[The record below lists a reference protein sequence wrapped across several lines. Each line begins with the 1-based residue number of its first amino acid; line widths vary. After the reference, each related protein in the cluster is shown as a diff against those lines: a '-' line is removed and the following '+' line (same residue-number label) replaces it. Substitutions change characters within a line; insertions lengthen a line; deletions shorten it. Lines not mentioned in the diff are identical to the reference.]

1 MTIFRHLPKF
11 LAAIGVAVALAGCGA
26 LQPATTPPPYG
37 NSRGSNSG
45 S

>member
-1 MTIFRHLPKF
+1 MRTLIL
-11 LAAIGVAVALAGCGA
+11 LALLALAGCGA